1 MLCRYIKLHLHVLA
15 IGVHVF
21 ESFNE
26 KKNIKMHNIFHVTL
40 SSIIVCV
47 IYAFSTLCCKALKVI
62 FYFVERFI
70 LFKNILKFNDTEI

>member
-26 KKNIKMHNIFHVTL
+26 KKKKEKKIKMHNIFHVTL

-47 IYAFSTLCCKALKVI
+47 IYAFNTLCCKALKVI
-62 FYFVERFI
+62 KVFSFYFI
-70 LFKNILKFNDTEI
+70 LWKGLFL